1 MANQD
6 QTSQTSSFQSTA
18 HRELSPMEDPRSPFF
33 LHHGD
38 TPGAILITQ
47 LLTEDNYPNW
57 AKAMRMALD
66 SKSKLGI
73 VDGSITTS
81 MAITPL
87 EKIALRM
94 IES

>member
-1 MANQD
+1 MAIQD
-6 QTSQTSSFQSTA
+6 QTSQTSSSQSTA
-18 HRELSPMEDPRSPFF
+18 HHELSPMEDPRSPFF
-33 LHHGD
+33 FHHGD
-38 TPGAILITQ
+38 TPGAILVTQ

-57 AKAMRMALD
+57 ARAMRMALD